1 MPCESSGFSNV
12 CTRKPIP
19 VRAWGWRSQSG
30 SSSATAAAF
39 GPSRRGK
46 AAARGSRSVWRGLD
60 EPPMNAP
67 LLILLAEDNAGDVL
81 LIRRALESHQVECKL
96 IVAEDGDKVTAI
108 LARIGQDL
116 PAPDVLILDLN
127 LPRMDGRDMFQRVRA
142 HPACSRT
149 PL

>member
-1 MPCESSGFSNV
+1 
-12 CTRKPIP
+12 
-19 VRAWGWRSQSG
+19 
-30 SSSATAAAF
+30 
-39 GPSRRGK
+39 
-46 AAARGSRSVWRGLD
+46 
-60 EPPMNAP
+60 MNAP

-149 PL
+149 PLIVVTSSDSPADLAWTSAFGIAHYFRKPSNLDEFFQLGAVVKALTA